1 MPAPP
6 PSALRTSTSAILA
19 LIGLVLLLL
28 ASQAGS
34 SAAGAL
40 VLRVDGAIGPASADY
55 IHKGLTRAAST
66 GAQLVVIELD
76 TPGGLD
82 TSMRSII
89 KDILASPVPV
99 ATFVAP
105 EGARAASAGTYILYA
120 SHIAAMAPATN
131 VGAATPVAI
140 GIGGAQPGR
149 TAPLGD
155 ESAPAH
161 GAGAGGRDGAGS
173 TSGPSQPPSHA
184 QSQPA
189 GANRNP
195 ETTPEIMDDK
205 TDAPPSASDQPETAA
220 PPATAGPRRTPAPTD
235 AMATKSMSDATAYIR
250 SLAQL
255 RGRDVDFAERA
266 VREAASLSAEEALA
280 QGVIE
285 LIAIDTPSL
294 LKRLDGREVAV
305 LDGTRT
311 LATAGIAIERMEPDW
326 RNRILAALANPQV
339 ALILMM
345 IGIYGLFFE
354 FTSPGFGVPGVA
366 GAISLL
372 IALYAFQLLPVN
384 WAGVLLLAVGAG
396 LMLAEAFLPSF
407 GVLGVGGIIAF
418 VVGGLFLMDA
428 GVPGFGIPIALI
440 VGMALASAAV
450 IVAIGSFAARS
461 LRRPVVSGSEEM
473 LGALGVVERATDDGD
488 WWIAVHGEHWRAR
501 SAQALVPGDR
511 VRVARI
517 DGLTLTVTPIAA
529 HSDAAASA
537 PGPESAAPDT
547 RHLTPGS
554 TPL

>member
-1 MPAPP
+1 M
-6 PSALRTSTSAILA
+6 
-19 LIGLVLLLL
+19 
-28 ASQAGS
+28 
-34 SAAGAL
+34 AA
-40 VLRVDGAIGPASADY
+40 
-55 IHKGLTRAAST
+55 
-66 GAQLVVIELD
+66 
-76 TPGGLD
+76 
-82 TSMRSII
+82 
-89 KDILASPVPV
+89 
-99 ATFVAP
+99 
-105 EGARAASAGTYILYA
+105 
-120 SHIAAMAPATN
+120 
-131 VGAATPVAI
+131 
-140 GIGGAQPGR
+140 
-149 TAPLGD
+149 
-155 ESAPAH
+155 
-161 GAGAGGRDGAGS
+161 
-173 TSGPSQPPSHA
+173 
-184 QSQPA
+184 
-189 GANRNP
+189 
-195 ETTPEIMDDK
+195 
-205 TDAPPSASDQPETAA
+205 
-220 PPATAGPRRTPAPTD
+220 
-235 AMATKSMSDATAYIR
+235 KSMSDATAYIR

-280 QGVIE
+280 KGVIE

-311 LATAGIAIERMEPDW
+311 LATASIAIERMEPDW

-428 GVPGFGIPIALI
+428 DVPGFGIPIALI

-450 IVAIGSFAARS
+450 IIAIGSFAARS

-501 SAQALVPGDR
+501 SAEALAPGGR
-511 VRVARI
+511 VRVAGI
-517 DGLTLTVTPIAA
+517 DGLTLMVTPIAA
-529 HSDAAASA
+529 QSGAAASA
-537 PGPESAAPDT
+537 PGPDSAAPDT
-547 RHLTPGS
+547 HHVTPGS
-554 TPL
+554 TSS

>member
-131 VGAATPVAI
+131 LGAATPVAI

-149 TAPLGD
+149 MAPLGD
-155 ESAPAH
+155 ESAPAQ
-161 GAGAGGRDGAGS
+161 GAGAGGRDGADP

-195 ETTPEIMDDK
+195 ETTPEIRDDK

-220 PPATAGPRRTPAPTD
+220 PPATAGPPTD
-235 AMATKSMSDATAYIR
+235 AMAAKSMSDATAYIR

-428 GVPGFGIPIALI
+428 DVPGFGIPIALI

-450 IVAIGSFAARS
+450 IIAIGSFAARS

-537 PGPESAAPDT
+537 PDPESAAPDT
-547 RHLTPGS
+547 HHLTPGS
-554 TPL
+554 TPS

>member
-99 ATFVAP
+99 ATFVSP

-131 VGAATPVAI
+131 LGAATPVAI

-149 TAPLGD
+149 MPPLGD
-155 ESAPAH
+155 ESAPAEA
-161 GAGAGGRDGAGS
+161 AGSERDGSGS
-173 TSGPSQPPSHA
+173 TSGASAPRARA
-184 QSQPA
+184 QSPPA
-189 GANRNP
+189 SANRSP
-195 ETTPEIMDDK
+195 ETTPEIRDDEAN
-205 TDAPPSASDQPETAA
+205 APPSASDRPVIEAPSSPAA
-220 PPATAGPRRTPAPTD
+220 AQRSAAPTD
-235 AMATKSMSDATAYIR
+235 AMAAKSMSDATAYIR

-280 QGVIE
+280 KGVIE

-407 GVLGVGGIIAF
+407 GVPGVGGIIAF

-428 GVPGFGIPIALI
+428 DVPGFGIPIALI

-450 IVAIGSFAARS
+450 IIAIGSFAARS

-501 SAQALVPGDR
+501 SAEALAPGGR
-511 VRVARI
+511 VRVAGI
-517 DGLTLTVTPIAA
+517 DGLTLMVTPIAA
-529 HSDAAASA
+529 QSDAAASA
-537 PGPESAAPDT
+537 PGPDSAAPDT
-547 RHLTPGS
+547 HHVTPGS
-554 TPL
+554 TSS

>member
-1 MPAPP
+1 MPTLLNAELRRLS
-6 PSALRTSTSAILA
+6 SAL
-19 LIGLVLLLL
+19 LVLVALLL
-28 ASQAGS
+28 MAVAATR
-34 SAAGAL
+34 AAGDAGVL

-55 IHKGLTRAAST
+55 IHKGLTRAATS
-66 GAQLVVIELD
+66 GAQLVVIEID

-82 TSMRSII
+82 TSMRAII

-131 VGAATPVAI
+131 LGAATPVAI

-149 TAPLGD
+149 TAPLDD
-155 ESAPAH
+155 EPGSSEEAGP
-161 GAGAGGRDGAGS
+161 GARDGAETKQSSSSSSPPGGS
-173 TSGPSQPPSHA
+173 AHRETATAPGAKDDSADAPPAASA
-184 QSQPA
+184 QPA
-189 GANRNP
+189 GA
-195 ETTPEIMDDK
+195 
-205 TDAPPSASDQPETAA
+205 APSA
-220 PPATAGPRRTPAPTD
+220 PPAARRTQAPTD
-235 AMATKSMSDATAYIR
+235 AMAAKSMSDATAYIR

-285 LIAIDTPSL
+285 LIAFDTTDL
-294 LKRLDGREVAV
+294 LKKLDGREVAV

-311 LATAGIAIERMEPDW
+311 LATAGLAIERMEPDW
-326 RNRILAALANPQV
+326 RNRVLAALANPQV

-384 WAGVLLLAVGAG
+384 WAGVLLLAIGAG

-418 VVGGLFLMDA
+418 VVGGLFLMDVEA
-428 GVPGFGIPIALI
+428 PGFGVPIALI
-440 VGMALASAAV
+440 VGMALASAA
-450 IVAIGSFAARS
+450 ILLGIGTLAARS

-473 LGALGVVERATDDGD
+473 LGALGTVASAAGDGT
-488 WWIAVHGEHWRAR
+488 WWIAVHGEPWRAR
-501 SAQALVPGDR
+501 SSAALNPGSKVKV
-511 VRVARI
+511 VRM
-517 DGLTLTVTPIAA
+517 DGLTLDVAPTDTP
-529 HSDAAASA
+529 
-537 PGPESAAPDT
+537 T
-547 RHLTPGS
+547 TTGS
-554 TPL
+554 TS